1 MTSCNG
7 GSMTTYTKIANGLE
21 ELGIHKMQ
29 EHLDTYA
36 ELVNKGEKSFSE
48 ALEELIDIEKKNNQ
62 LRAENACVKVAGFP
76 FIKTIDDFD
85 FSFQP
90 GINKKELLEINKMGF
105 LEKQE
110 NILFVGSSG
119 VGKTHLATAIG
130 ITCARSRVSTYFVS
144 FESLMT
150 QLKKAL
156 AENRLETRLKFFA
169 KYKLLIID
177 EIGYM
182 PIDQDAANLFF
193 QLIAKRY
200 ERNSTIITTNTPF
213 SKWGEIFGSATLA
226 NAVLDRLLHH
236 SQIISIKGPSY
247 RLREKRT
254 FLETQSDE

>member
-1 MTSCNG
+1 MA
-7 GSMTTYTKIANGLE
+7 TYTKIINGLAS
-21 ELGIHKMQ
+21 LGINKMQ
-29 EHLDTYA
+29 EHLDYYI

-48 ALEELIDIEKKNNQ
+48 ALEELIKIEQENNQ
-62 LRAENACVKVAGFP
+62 IRAENACVKTAAFP

-90 GINKKELLEINKMGF
+90 GINKKELLELSKLGF
-105 LEKQE
+105 IDKQE

-130 ITCARSRVSTYFVS
+130 INCARQRISTYFIP
-144 FESLMT
+144 FESLIT

-156 AENRLETRLKFFA
+156 LENRLESRLKFFA
-169 KYKLLIID
+169 KYKVLIID
-177 EIGYM
+177 ELGYM
-182 PIDQDAANLFF
+182 PIDQDSANLFF

-213 SKWGEIFGSATLA
+213 SKWGEIFGSPTLA

-236 SQIISIKGPSY
+236 SQIVSIKGPSY
-247 RLREKRT
+247 RLKEKRT
-254 FLETQSDE
+254 FLESQSED